1 MPPLSL
7 PQMLLPPSLL
17 LLLLLLEE
25 LLGGGGGGA
34 CFDLPFK
41 EKRTGEKEK
50 VKTRHEFPVPPR

>member
-1 MPPLSL
+1 
-7 PQMLLPPSLL
+7 MLLPPSLL

-41 EKRTGEKEK
+41 EKRMGGKEK

>member
-1 MPPLSL
+1 
-7 PQMLLPPSLL
+7 MLLPPSLL